1 MTKVIAQMRNC
12 PVHVHKRY
20 IIILLINVHF
30 LRKYS
35 NHCGVPNKFNKF
47 PFNEYLL
54 YIGICSGVSR
64 KGQGVRTPGATLG
77 GAEMS
82 CEKKYWHKDKNV
94 TIVVVV
100 VVVDF
105 WPKKEIKLRT
115 ICLSNTKF
123 SSAKG
128 LCPPLASPA
137 KLYFSS

>member
-12 PVHVHKRY
+12 PAHVHKRC

-64 KGQGVRTPGATLG
+64 KGQGVLTPGATLG

-82 CEKKYWHKDKNV
+82 CEKRNIDTK
-94 TIVVVV
+94 
-100 VVVDF
+100 
-105 WPKKEIKLRT
+105 IKML
-115 ICLSNTKF
+115 
-123 SSAKG
+123 
-128 LCPPLASPA
+128 PLLWLLLLLVFDQ
-137 KLYFSS
+137 KRK